1 MQPDTN
7 SKTARLDLRMSPMA
21 KSLLEQAAAARHKS
35 VSEFVLEHGLAAAE
49 ETLLDR
55 RVFML
60 NEEQWQE
67 FNRMLDAPPADNPR
81 LRAFLSQKPV
91 WDI

>member
-55 RVFML
+55 RVFVL
-60 NEEQWQE
+60 NEAQWAE
-67 FNRMLDAPPADNPR
+67 FNRMLDAPPMDNPR
-81 LRAFLSQKPV
+81 LRALLSQKPV

>member
-55 RVFML
+55 RVFVL
-60 NEEQWQE
+60 NEEQWAE
-67 FNRMLDAPPADNPR
+67 FNRFLDAPPKDNPR
-81 LRAFLSQKPV
+81 LRELLTHKPR